1 MKYAY
6 RFELRELII
15 SWKVGRFSFVTSIIF
30 MLNRLGLRS
39 LFLDGLA
46 WWNPLKGYPVL
57 TNFVGILVLFLI
69 SMLIA
74 SIIVSNMRVNLKI
87 RTLHRKLLYF
97 PRPSR
102 PPFHERCVIFF
113 MKIMTTICFYACKY
127 KVVKYSLYFIG
138 FLLMVVYCFTESL
151 TPLIILWVM
160 SSLQKYCTYVVL
172 RMFDP
177 KRLYLDLN
185 YVTFRDYKNQY
196 YLDSLKYGRI
206 NTTIFSTKEKK

>member
-1 MKYAY
+1 
-6 RFELRELII
+6 
-15 SWKVGRFSFVTSIIF
+15 
-30 MLNRLGLRS
+30 
-39 LFLDGLA
+39 
-46 WWNPLKGYPVL
+46 
-57 TNFVGILVLFLI
+57 
-69 SMLIA
+69 
-74 SIIVSNMRVNLKI
+74 
-87 RTLHRKLLYF
+87 
-97 PRPSR
+97 
-102 PPFHERCVIFF
+102 